1 VQPDNFEFFNQKK
14 KKKPAATPAPPRKK
28 ITMNYNVVLDM
39 SVLDV
44 MTGDDYC

>member
-1 VQPDNFEFFNQKK
+1 LNFFTK

-28 ITMNYNVVLDM
+28 ITMNYVVLEM

-44 MTGDDYC
+44 MTNDDYC